1 MPVFG
6 TPEPISATIE
16 LSVGDV
22 QIVAS
27 DRTDTVVEV
36 RPTDES
42 NDSDVKAAQ
51 QTRVE
56 YADGTLT
63 VRGPKSRALDFSRK
77 KTRSVDVLI
86 ELPTGSQVHG
96 DLSVGDFRSTGVL
109 EECRF
114 TTSVGHFRLD
124 RTGPLHLNTS
134 AGHIAVETV
143 VGDAEVATGSGR
155 VQIGEIGGAAV
166 VKNSN
171 GNTDIGTVTG
181 ELRVRAAN
189 GDITVDRADAR
200 VEVKTSNGNIRIG
213 KVVRDSITLHTA
225 TGDLEIGVAE
235 GTAAWLD
242 LKTGHGRVLNEL
254 DDIGEGPE
262 ESEKTV
268 EVRAQ
273 SSFGDITVR
282 RS

>member
-1 MPVFG
+1 MPVFA
-6 TPEPISATIE
+6 TPEPISATVE

-36 RPTDES
+36 RPSDES
-42 NDSDVKAAQ
+42 HDSDVKAAQ

-56 YADGTLT
+56 CADGTLT
-63 VRGPKSRALDFSRK
+63 VRGPKARALDFSR

-114 TTSVGHFRLD
+114 KTSVGHFRLD
-124 RTGPLHLNTS
+124 RTGPLCLDTS
-134 AGHIAVETV
+134 GGHIAVDTV

-155 VQIGEIGGAAV
+155 VQIGEITGAAV

-171 GNTDIGTVTG
+171 GNTDIGAVTG
-181 ELRVRAAN
+181 ELRVRSAN
-189 GDITVDRADAR
+189 GDITVDRADAG
-200 VEVKTSNGNIRIG
+200 VEAKTSNGNIRIG
-213 KVVRDSITLHTA
+213 KVVRDSVTLHTA

-242 LKTGHGRVLNEL
+242 LKTGHGRVHNEL
-254 DDIGEGPE
+254 DDISQGPE
-262 ESEKTV
+262 KSEKTV
-268 EVRAQ
+268 EVRAHT
-273 SSFGDITVR
+273 SFGDITVR